1 VTRGGTVTF
10 DKVEFVAAVIMSGLY
25 EEAAA
30 ILKIDVPTLRVWRQE
45 TKIFARVKQLRQQLN
60 DERLARFRAKEQM
73 VEEGL
78 FELINSKDIPVRLA
92 AIDLYYK
99 NLEALQDRAERA
111 DNEADFDHM
120 NQQHS
125 PNPTEE
131 TP

>member
-1 VTRGGTVTF
+1 MTRGGTVTF

-73 VEEGL
+73 VEEEH
-78 FELINSKDIPVRLA
+78 FKLIFSKDIPATQRLA

-99 NLEALQDRAERA
+99 NLEALQDRAAQA
-111 DNEADFDHM
+111 DNEADFGHM
-120 NQQHS
+120 NQQH
-125 PNPTEE
+125 
-131 TP
+131 